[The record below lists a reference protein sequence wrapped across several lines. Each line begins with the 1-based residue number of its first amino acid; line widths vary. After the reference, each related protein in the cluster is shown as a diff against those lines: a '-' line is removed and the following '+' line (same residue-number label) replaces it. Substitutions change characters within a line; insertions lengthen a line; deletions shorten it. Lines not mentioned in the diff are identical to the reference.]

1 MAPSSRTSR
10 PALVAPVSP
19 VLHGSSSVAGGG
31 LEIRFLWRYVAVAAL
46 MAACAL
52 LSAWSRVDLVETA
65 VALDQSRASYAE
77 ATAEQERLQLELA
90 TLTDPHHLRA
100 ASAALAFEGAAH
112 VVDVPQGTP

>member
-1 MAPSSRTSR
+1 MARPTRPTR

-19 VLHGSSSVAGGG
+19 VLHSGG

-65 VALDQSRASYAE
+65 VALDQTRAAYGE
-77 ATAEQERLQLELA
+77 AAAEQERLQLELA
-90 TLTDPHHLRA
+90 TLTDPHHLRT
-100 ASAALAFEGAAH
+100 ASAALAFEGADS
-112 VVDVPQGTP
+112 VVDVP

>member
-1 MAPSSRTSR
+1 MSNHPTSSR
-10 PALVAPVSP
+10 PAVVTPVSP
-19 VLHGSSSVAGGG
+19 VLHGASANAAGG

-65 VALDQSRASYAE
+65 VALDQTRDQFAE

-90 TLTDPHHLRA
+90 TLTDPHHLRT
-100 ASAALAFEGAAH
+100 ASTALAFEGAVH
-112 VVDVPQGTP
+112 VVDVP

>member
-1 MAPSSRTSR
+1 MQRSHRTSR

-19 VLHGSSSVAGGG
+19 VLQGGG
-31 LEIRFLWRYVAVAAL
+31 LEIRFLWRYIAVAAL

-65 VALDQSRASYAE
+65 VALDQSRARYAE
-77 ATAEQERLQLELA
+77 AAAEQERLQLELA

-100 ASAALAFEGAAH
+100 ASTSLAFEGAAS
-112 VVDVPQGTP
+112 VVDVR

>member
-1 MAPSSRTSR
+1 MARPTRPSR

-19 VLHGSSSVAGGG
+19 VLHGSGG

-65 VALDQSRASYAE
+65 VALDRTRASLSRAA
-77 ATAEQERLQLELA
+77 AEQERLELELA

-100 ASAALAFEGAAH
+100 ASTTLAFEGAASI
-112 VVDVPQGTP
+112 VDVP